1 VFLVNFGFDRAA
13 FTGEVTSVIAEAAE
27 YLTSHRD
34 DRVEVTGHTDLRGSD
49 RNKLNL
55 SMRRAQAVADALIA
69 RGVARERI
77 KFGAR
82 GLREP
87 LSGEMDE
94 QARTA
99 DRRVHITPVR

>member
-1 VFLVNFGFDRAA
+1 VFLVNFGFDSAA
-13 FTGEVTSVIAEAAE
+13 LTAEATSVIAEAAE
-27 YLTSHRD
+27 YLSSHRD
-34 DRVEVTGHTDLRGSD
+34 DTVEVTGHTDLRGSD
-49 RNKLNL
+49 RYNLNL

-77 KFGAR
+77 VDAR

-87 LSGEMDE
+87 LTGEMDE
-94 QARTA
+94 QARAA